1 MKSLT
6 ALSLSIAVL
15 GGVATFLALGVV
27 SGYVLI
33 WGIFIGWGAF
43 FALGAT
49 PEALKNA
56 IVCGIFGVI
65 MAWLSAIVIISI
77 PLAEQ
82 LGLPL
87 WAGIVV
93 AVAIFILCIAAN
105 IPALSAIPGTVFG
118 FASTFGYLLQTPKML
133 TQDILFGPAFTNP
146 LIIMSISLAV
156 RAVFGSISAKLGAAM
171 TREQA
176 AE

>member
-49 PEALKNA
+49 GSHEKCDRLRDFRRNY
-56 IVCGIFGVI
+56 
-65 MAWLSAIVIISI
+65 
-77 PLAEQ
+77 
-82 LGLPL
+82 GL
-87 WAGIVV
+87 VV
-93 AVAIFILCIAAN
+93 SNC
-105 IPALSAIPGTVFG
+105 
-118 FASTFGYLLQTPKML
+118 Y
-133 TQDILFGPAFTNP
+133 
-146 LIIMSISLAV
+146 
-156 RAVFGSISAKLGAAM
+156 R
-171 TREQA
+171 
-176 AE
+176 